1 MTMTKVTVTFDIP
14 NPDDASAVVM
24 AIEDNLPDDA
34 ENLEWD
40 ATE

>member
-1 MTMTKVTVTFDIP
+1 MMSKVTVTFDV
-14 NPDDASAVVM
+14 PDENAVSAAVM

-34 ENLEWD
+34 DNFEWD